1 MIRSKRELRKAVL
14 IVSPSILLVGV
25 FVYGF
30 ILWSLRTSVSAWEGI
45 RPDYTFVG
53 LQNYIDLF
61 QSTRFQIDLWNTA
74 YFTLFFIVLCI
85 VLGFV
90 LAFLIN
96 RDIRGEGVFRTIYL
110 FPMALSFI
118 VTGVV
123 WRWILNPTFGVN
135 ILLANLG
142 LPSDW
147 GWYTD
152 PTRIAG
158 FHVALTSLILA
169 ASWQFAGYT
178 MAIYLA
184 GLRGIPYDV
193 IESARMDGAT
203 EVMIIRKVI
212 LPMLRPITLSAVIV
226 LGHISLKIFD
236 LVMAMT
242 GRGPRFATDFPGV
255 FMFETTFTGNRYG
268 EGAAISIVMLLMVA
282 LVIVPYLVHT
292 FRQEAHE

>member
-1 MIRSKRELRKAVL
+1 MIRSKREIRKAVL
-14 IVSPSILLVGV
+14 LVAPSIVLVGV

-53 LQNYIDLF
+53 LQNYINLF
-61 QSTRFQIDLWNTA
+61 RSTRFQIDLWNTA

-85 VLGFV
+85 SLGFL

-96 RDIRGEGVFRTIYL
+96 RNVRGEDIFRTIYL

-123 WRWILNPTFGVN
+123 WRWMLNPTFGVN
-135 ILLANLG
+135 VILANLG

-158 FHVALTSLILA
+158 FHVALTALILA
-169 ASWQFAGYT
+169 AAWQFAGYT
-178 MAIYLA
+178 MAIFLA
-184 GLRGIPYDV
+184 GLRGIPSEV
-193 IESARMDGAT
+193 VESARIDGAS
-203 EVMIIRKVI
+203 EIYIVRKVI
-212 LPMLRPITLSAVIV
+212 VPMLKPITLSAVIV

-268 EGAAISIVMLLMVA
+268 EGAAISIVMLIMVA
-282 LVIVPYLVHT
+282 VVVVPYLYYS
-292 FRQEAHE
+292 FKRED

>member
-1 MIRSKRELRKAVL
+1 MIRSRKDLTKAVL
-14 IVSPSILLVGV
+14 LVSPSIAVIAV

-30 ILWSLRTSVSAWEGI
+30 ILWSLRTSVSRWEGI

-53 LQNYIDLF
+53 LQNYLRLF

-74 YFTLFFIVLCI
+74 YFTVFFIAFCV
-85 VLGFV
+85 VLGFI

-96 RDIRGEGVFRTIYL
+96 RNIGGEGVFRTIYM

-118 VTGVV
+118 VTGVL
-123 WRWILNPTFGVN
+123 WRWILNPTVGVN
-135 ILLANLG
+135 VLLAAVG

-152 PTRIAG
+152 PSRIGG
-158 FHVALTSLILA
+158 FHVALISIITA
-169 ASWQFAGYT
+169 ASWQFTGYT

-184 GLRGIPYDV
+184 GLRGIPDDLL
-193 IESARMDGAT
+193 ESARIDGAS
-203 EVMIIRKVI
+203 EVTIVRRII
-212 LPMLRPITLSAVIV
+212 LPMLRPITLSAMIV

-242 GRGPRFATDFPGV
+242 GRGPAFATDFPGV
-255 FMFETTFTGNRYG
+255 FMFETTFRGNRYG
-268 EGAAISIVMLLMVA
+268 EGAAISTVMLVMVA
-282 LVIVPYLVHT
+282 VVIVPYLVYT
-292 FRQEAHE
+292 FRKEQ